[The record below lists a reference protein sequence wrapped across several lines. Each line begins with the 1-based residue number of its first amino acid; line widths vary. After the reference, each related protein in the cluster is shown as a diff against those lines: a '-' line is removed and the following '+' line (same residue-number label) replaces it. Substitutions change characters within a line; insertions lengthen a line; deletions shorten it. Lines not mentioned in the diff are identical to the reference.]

1 MRHFYKN
8 MVVHVRRLIWDIKN
22 SRHISKHAISP
33 DEVEEVCHSDPLVI
47 KEKKGRV
54 GVIGET
60 EDGRTLKVI
69 LQSKGENVYYPVTA
83 YEPDNRELA
92 LYRRLKGGEKNDT

>member
-1 MRHFYKN
+1 
-8 MVVHVRRLIWDIKN
+8 MVVYVRQLIWDIKN
-22 SRHISKHAISP
+22 SRHISKHAVVP

-60 EDGRTLKVI
+60 VDGRILKVI
-69 LQSKGENVYYPVTA
+69 LQSKGKNTYYPITA
-83 YEPDNRELA
+83 YEPDTGELA
-92 LYRRLKGGEKNDT
+92 LYKRVKGGEPK